1 MIWLSPGGQ
10 GCKIHPWAPPTVG
23 RAEGTG
29 RGRGGVLPLK
39 TGVRG
44 SASSMPPLHALR
56 PEASADYLKKQTSY
70 ASEYLTPLMAWP
82 NWYNMVCLLLLLLCF
97 LVSAAGPPPLWF
109 ASSRRSAVPFPSLS
123 LSLSRE
129 LALYLHMCSIAQYV
143 STMGTVSVNI

>member
-1 MIWLSPGGQ
+1 MWFLSVSLSLSF
-10 GCKIHPWAPPTVG
+10 TRLVY
-23 RAEGTG
+23 
-29 RGRGGVLPLK
+29 
-39 TGVRG
+39 G
-44 SASSMPPLHALR
+44 SSFS
-56 PEASADYLKKQTSY
+56 TSY
-70 ASEYLTPLMAWP
+70 ASEYLTPLTAWP
-82 NWYNMVCLLLLLLCF
+82 NWCNMVCLLLLLLCF